1 MSLHLYAVYTN
12 LRVPDKVEVTTQ
24 VVSGHSVFY
33 YMVSEVAR
41 RFAKSVNSGKVQP
54 TREFQL

>member
-12 LRVPDKVEVTTQ
+12 PRAPDKVEVTTQ
-24 VVSGHSVFY
+24 ASGHSMFY

-41 RFAKSVNSGKVQP
+41 GFAKSVNHGKVQP
-54 TREFQL
+54 TGEFQL